1 MKVKTL
7 LAFTTMTAGGVLTG
21 APVVAHAA
29 TVTVKAGDT
38 LSQIA
43 AANHTS
49 VAKLQQLNHVNPYK
63 LQIGSK
69 LNLPT
74 QNDYQTVVVKAG
86 DTLSTLAQEYG
97 TSVSALQQLNNLSGT
112 TIYVGQVL
120 KVSGNTPANTYVAP
134 KASVKPASASVANS
148 VASAAVKAVKVASAT
163 PVSAA
168 KAVVSVAP
176 SMAPKAVHVVSQQV
190 TKSIASVAPKA
201 ISQQAPKSVAKSVA
215 PSAVSQQKIVA
226 TKPVSVAKPVASV
239 APQRQTTNY
248 SNNNYVAHRS
258 MAAQTNTVH
267 QSAPVQQA
275 AQQTTKTTTFTGSA
289 AAAANAIA
297 QAESGGS
304 YTARNGRYYG
314 KYQLDISYLH
324 GDLSP
329 ANQDRVFQQYCNQR
343 YGSVQNAL
351 AFREAHGWY

>member
-1 MKVKTL
+1 
-7 LAFTTMTAGGVLTG
+7 
-21 APVVAHAA
+21 
-29 TVTVKAGDT
+29 
-38 LSQIA
+38 
-43 AANHTS
+43 
-49 VAKLQQLNHVNPYK
+49 
-63 LQIGSK
+63 
-69 LNLPT
+69 
-74 QNDYQTVVVKAG
+74 
-86 DTLSTLAQEYG
+86 
-97 TSVSALQQLNNLSGT
+97 
-112 TIYVGQVL
+112 
-120 KVSGNTPANTYVAP
+120 
-134 KASVKPASASVANS
+134 
-148 VASAAVKAVKVASAT
+148 
-163 PVSAA
+163 
-168 KAVVSVAP
+168 
-176 SMAPKAVHVVSQQV
+176 
-190 TKSIASVAPKA
+190 
-201 ISQQAPKSVAKSVA
+201 
-215 PSAVSQQKIVA
+215 
-226 TKPVSVAKPVASV
+226 
-239 APQRQTTNY
+239 
-248 SNNNYVAHRS
+248 